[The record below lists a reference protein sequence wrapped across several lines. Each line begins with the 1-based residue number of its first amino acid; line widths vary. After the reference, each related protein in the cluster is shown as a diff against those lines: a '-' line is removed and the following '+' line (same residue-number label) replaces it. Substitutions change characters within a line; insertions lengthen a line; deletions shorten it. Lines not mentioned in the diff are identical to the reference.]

1 MFVNDLIRKA
11 EFKGISLWSSSQ
23 LFLDFLVFIS
33 LWLDHWQINTSLD
46 KLLDLEC
53 GHKTALGA
61 WCTDENETR
70 LQQDCLQGKVQV
82 RRDFQLSTTARK
94 SEFV

>member
-23 LFLDFLVFIS
+23 LFLDLLVFIS

-46 KLLDLEC
+46 KLLNLES
-53 GHKTALGA
+53 GHTSTLEAFGALMKMRHSFSKIA
-61 WCTDENETR
+61 CKER
-70 LQQDCLQGKVQV
+70 CK
-82 RRDFQLSTTARK
+82 
-94 SEFV
+94 

>member
-11 EFKGISLWSSSQ
+11 EFKGISLWSSSP
-23 LFLDFLVFIS
+23 LFLYFLVFTS

-53 GHKTALGA
+53 GHTTGLKAFGALMKMRHGFSKIA
-61 WCTDENETR
+61 CKE
-70 LQQDCLQGKVQV
+70 
-82 RRDFQLSTTARK
+82 RRK
-94 SEFV
+94 

>member
-33 LWLDHWQINTSLD
+33 LWLDHWQINISLD
-46 KLLDLEC
+46 KLLDLEYV
-53 GHKTALGA
+53 HT
-61 WCTDENETR
+61 CT
-70 LQQDCLQGKVQV
+70 L
-82 RRDFQLSTTARK
+82 
-94 SEFV
+94 